1 MVHILR
7 MTTVIVMFAFAATG
21 GVQAR
26 HANYRHRD
34 FHAGYAGPM
43 CSSTPSVASG
53 EFVPGRGIVGESC
66 DLPTSTCPNDERIS
80 N

>member
-1 MVHILR
+1 
-7 MTTVIVMFAFAATG
+7 
-21 GVQAR
+21 VQAR
-26 HANYRHRD
+26 HANYRHRH

-43 CSSTPSVASG
+43 YSSTPSVGSG

-66 DLPTSTCPNDERIS
+66 DLPTSACPNDERIS